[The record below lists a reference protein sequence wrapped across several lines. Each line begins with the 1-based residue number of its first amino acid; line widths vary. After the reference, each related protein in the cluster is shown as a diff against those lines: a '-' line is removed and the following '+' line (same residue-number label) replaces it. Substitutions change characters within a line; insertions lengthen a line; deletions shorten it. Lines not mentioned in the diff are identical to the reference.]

1 MKLLRLTLVLLLTLA
16 LPFAGTAAVGM
27 PMSSP
32 CPMQSGMSHR
42 MEMSAGHDCC
52 QSSAD
57 SDPSGPSA
65 KAKSSSSC
73 KAGQECQFGN
83 LAAPVQAT
91 LGVHP
96 LAAPPVLTVAPDTVV
111 SSRDPSGLWRPP
123 PSL

>member
-1 MKLLRLTLVLLLTLA
+1 MKLLRLILVLLLTLA
-16 LPFAGTAAVGM
+16 LPFAGAAAVGL

-32 CPMQSGMSHR
+32 CPMQSGMSR
-42 MEMSAGHDCC
+42 VMAMSSEHDCC

-65 KAKSSSSC
+65 KAKPSSPC
-73 KAGQECQFGN
+73 KAGQECQICN

-96 LAAPPVLTVAPDTVV
+96 LAAPPVLTVAADTMV
-111 SSRDPSGLWRPP
+111 SSCDPSGLWRPP